1 VYRTRTRSRAAA
13 TVAALSLVL
22 AACGQDDDPTIEAP
36 TDEQPADD
44 PAVEEDAAGEE
55 DAAAEDEGEHN
66 EADVEFVQGMIP
78 HHEGA
83 IEMAELVE
91 GRTERQELIDLAD
104 EIIEVQ
110 DAEIE
115 QLRGMLERMGAGE
128 MAMDDDMGDMDHGD
142 MGMMDEAEMEELR
155 ELEGD
160 EFDRRFMEAM
170 IVHHEGAIDMAERV
184 LAEGQDA
191 EVAGLAE
198 AVIAAQEAEI
208 EQMQQW
214 LEEWDL
220 A

>member
-1 VYRTRTRSRAAA
+1 VHRTRTRTRTRVVAIA
-13 TVAALSLVL
+13 AALSLVL
-22 AACGQDDDPTIEAP
+22 AACGQDDVPTIDAP

-44 PAVEEDAAGEE
+44 PGGDAEGVAGE
-55 DAAAEDEGEHN
+55 AGGEHT

-91 GRTERQELIDLAD
+91 GRSDRQELLDLAD

-110 DAEIE
+110 DEEIAL
-115 QLRGMLERMGAGE
+115 LRGMLDRMGAGE
-128 MAMDDDMGDMDHGD
+128 MAMDDDMADMDHGD
-142 MGMMDEAEMEELR
+142 MGMMDDAEMEALR

-160 EFDRRFMEAM
+160 EFDRRFMQAM
-170 IVHHEGAIDMAERV
+170 LVHHEGAIDMAERV
-184 LAEGQDA
+184 LAEGQDE
-191 EVAGLAE
+191 EVAGLAQL
-198 AVIAAQEAEI
+198 VIDAQQGEI

-214 LEEWDL
+214 LEQWDL